1 MPLYRKIQENGLLV
15 GVWKTEETVEQLL
28 ALLGNISM
36 YEKDLEHFTSDMR
49 KYEWL
54 AVRVLLKTFVRRRKR
69 RWFIFLPGTYLADGS
84 AHIRYL
90 IRMVMWLLPCIRP
103 RSRNRY

>member
-54 AVRVLLKTFVRRRKR
+54 AVRVLLKTLCGEEKKVVY
-69 RWFIFLPGTYLADGS
+69 LPSGKPYLADGS
-84 AHIRYL
+84 AHISLSL
-90 IRMVMWLLPCIRP
+90 IHI
-103 RSRNRY
+103 

>member
-36 YEKDLEHFTSDMR
+36 YEKDLEH
-49 KYEWL
+49 
-54 AVRVLLKTFVRRRKR
+54 
-69 RWFIFLPGTYLADGS
+69 
-84 AHIRYL
+84 
-90 IRMVMWLLPCIRP
+90 
-103 RSRNRY
+103 

>member
-54 AVRVLLKTFVRRRKR
+54 AVRVLLKTLCVFEKRKNKC
-69 RWFIFLPGTYLADGS
+69 FIYNTLSNVYEVKF
-84 AHIRYL
+84 
-90 IRMVMWLLPCIRP
+90 MK
-103 RSRNRY
+103 

>member
-36 YEKDLEHFTSDMR
+36 YKSFTRFCSNNFTSPAMQVVDFPDPGR
-49 KYEWL
+49 
-54 AVRVLLKTFVRRRKR
+54 ATVR
-69 RWFIFLPGTYLADGS
+69 
-84 AHIRYL
+84 
-90 IRMVMWLLPCIRP
+90 LLPVRDTTASAMMAC
-103 RSRNRY
+103 SLDSMRNPVQLLTRML